1 MGSRLSGWNLF
12 AVDRYSKRKIIART
26 RVELSPTQMKETTYY
41 SFWRSRR
48 SFQLYIPREVPW
60 RSKGSDVNLPIG
72 LFTRIHLG

>member
-12 AVDRYSKRKIIART
+12 PVDRYSKRKIIAGT
-26 RVELSPTQMKETTYY
+26 RVELSPAQMKETTYY

-48 SFQLYIPREVPW
+48 SLQLYIPREAPW